1 MPAADIET
9 RDAPAERAGGL
20 IKGYAAT
27 FMDRALIGGE
37 FFEQIAPGAFANT
50 IRDGD
55 VLALIAHDY
64 GRVLGRQS
72 AGSLRLSENGLG
84 LYFEL
89 DADLTTPSGQE
100 AFGNIKSRAIQGCS
114 FGFRVLSEDWTDE
127 GQIPLRTILEIQLY
141 EISVLANPAYE
152 STAAWVSS
160 RATNN
165 ATTNNQAAR
174 RRIEAA
180 MRKRGIL

>member
-1 MPAADIET
+1 MQVADVET
-9 RDAPAERAGGL
+9 RDAPAEQDGGL

-50 IRDGD
+50 IRNGD

-72 AGSLRLSENGLG
+72 AGTLRLRENGLG

-100 AFGNIKSRAIQGCS
+100 AFGNIKRRNIKGCS
-114 FGFRVLSEDWTDE
+114 FGFRVLSENWTDD
-127 GQIPLRTILEIQLY
+127 GDVPLRTILEIQLY
-141 EISVLANPAYE
+141 EVSVLANPAYE
-152 STAAWVSS
+152 TTAAWVSS
-160 RATNN
+160 RAKNN
-165 ATTNNQAAR
+165 NTAAR

-180 MRKRGIL
+180 QRRRGILR